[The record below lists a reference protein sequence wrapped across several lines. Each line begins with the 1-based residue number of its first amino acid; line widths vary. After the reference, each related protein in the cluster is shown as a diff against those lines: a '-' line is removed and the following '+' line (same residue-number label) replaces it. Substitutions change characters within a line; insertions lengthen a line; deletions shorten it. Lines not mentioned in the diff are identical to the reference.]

1 MWASCFFRCGRK
13 GLRDNHRRLTVLG
26 VILLMIPILGN
37 IAQAQQ
43 LSWVKKAGGTGS
55 DVALPQAIAVDGS
68 GNSYV
73 AGSFTG
79 TATFGAGETNQ
90 TTLNTSSSGTWDIFV
105 AKYGTD
111 GTLAWAK
118 KAGGTSDDYAAG
130 IAVDGNGKIYVTGLF
145 NGPATFGAGE
155 TNQTTL
161 NTSIGSWDIFVAN
174 YGTDGTL
181 TWVKQAGGSGDV
193 LWPTPAVDGNGN
205 IYVTG
210 SFIGTATFFEGASQ
224 TTLTSTGQNDMFLAK
239 YTTDGTLTWVKQAGG
254 SGGVGNVGI
263 PVIAGNGS
271 GNSYVTGSFTGTV
284 TFGVGETNQTTLTS
298 TGPANMFV
306 AKYGTDGTLVWAKQA
321 EANGWVI
328 AVDGSGNSYI
338 TGVFAGTATF
348 DGTTLTSTGISD
360 VFVAKYGT
368 DGTLA
373 WAKKAGGGAGAI
385 YGSSRGIAVDGSGNS
400 YVTGYFYDTATFG
413 GTNLNSRGGNDIFV
427 AKYGT
432 DGTLAWAKQEG
443 GTNNDYGDGIAI
455 DGNGNIYVTGDFSGS
470 ITFDGTTLTST
481 GSTDMFVAKYI
492 SGGGETP
499 TGTNVTVTPVDPN
512 PAIPGTSVTVT
523 FSGVTVAG
531 NTSVASTQGGT
542 PPPTGFSLGDTPVYF
557 EITTSPGTVFTPP
570 ITVCIKYTGISFVDE
585 SMLRLFHQTGSVWED
600 VTSSLNT
607 DTDTICGVSSS
618 LSPFVPM
625 EASYHFVGFFE
636 PVQNPMV
643 VNLGKAGS
651 SIPLKW
657 QLRAEGGGFVSAL
670 FAVKINSPTQ
680 IGCSESSLLND
691 LVQPYSSGSSGLHYD
706 FSSNQYIYTWR
717 TAKSMKGN
725 CYRFDVEFTN
735 REKKSAYF
743 QLW

>member
-1 MWASCFFRCGRK
+1 M
-13 GLRDNHRRLTVLG
+13 VLG
-26 VILLMIPILGN
+26 LILLLFPVFGS
-37 IAQAQQ
+37 IAHAQQ

-55 DVALPQAIAVDGS
+55 DVSVPSMIAVDGS

-73 AGSFTG
+73 VGSFTGTALFGGTTLTSTGVFDIFVAKYGTSGTLTWAKQAGGANNDFGYGITVDGTGNIYVTGLFNTSTGSWNIFVAKYGTDGTLTWAKQPGGSGDVSWPTPAVDGTGNIYVAGQFTG
-79 TATFGAGETNQ
+79 TATFGEGASQ
-90 TTLNTSSSGTWDIFV
+90 TTLTSTGSSDMFVAKYGTDGTLTWVKRAGGSGMVAFPVIAVDGGGNSYVTGQFTGTATFGEEASQTTLTSTGSFANMFVAKYGTGGTLTWAKKAEGTPGGVIAVDGSGNSYVTGVFYGTATFGEGASQTTLTSTGSSDIFV

-118 KAGGTSDDYAAG
+118 
-130 IAVDGNGKIYVTGLF
+130 
-145 NGPATFGAGE
+145 
-155 TNQTTL
+155 
-161 NTSIGSWDIFVAN
+161 
-174 YGTDGTL
+174 
-181 TWVKQAGGSGDV
+181 QA
-193 LWPTPAVDGNGN
+193 
-205 IYVTG
+205 
-210 SFIGTATFFEGASQ
+210 
-224 TTLTSTGQNDMFLAK
+224 
-239 YTTDGTLTWVKQAGG
+239 
-254 SGGVGNVGI
+254 
-263 PVIAGNGS
+263 
-271 GNSYVTGSFTGTV
+271 
-284 TFGVGETNQTTLTS
+284 
-298 TGPANMFV
+298 
-306 AKYGTDGTLVWAKQA
+306 
-321 EANGWVI
+321 
-328 AVDGSGNSYI
+328 
-338 TGVFAGTATF
+338 
-348 DGTTLTSTGISD
+348 
-360 VFVAKYGT
+360 
-368 DGTLA
+368 
-373 WAKKAGGGAGAI
+373 GGAGAI
-385 YGSSRGIAVDGSGNS
+385 IGSSRGIAVDVFGNS
-400 YVTGYFYDTATFG
+400 YVTGVFYDTATFG
-413 GTNLNSRGGNDIFV
+413 GTNLNSRGGTDVFV

-455 DGNGNIYVTGDFSGS
+455 DGNGNIYVTGEFGGS

-499 TGTNVTVTPVDPN
+499 TGTNVTVTPADPN

-570 ITVCIKYTGISFVDE
+570 ITVCIKYTGLSFVDE

-691 LVQPYSSGSSGLHYD
+691 LVQPNSSGSSGLHYD

-717 TAKSMKGN
+717 TAKGMKGN